1 MGYLG
6 KQLAKN
12 SPWFNF
18 GCWTVMTILIVVYA
32 LQEISFFKGIFVA
45 VLALLFLSCIA
56 VESWKQAYR
65 NKHKTEPELSHKLQG
80 VYLAISILFFVLLVV
95 FLIIQFL

>member
-32 LQEISFFKGIFVA
+32 LQEISI
-45 VLALLFLSCIA
+45 VLCEYSNVELQHQQAIRFHTAGDAARDFSGLPIVSEIHAL
-56 VESWKQAYR
+56 
-65 NKHKTEPELSHKLQG
+65 H
-80 VYLAISILFFVLLVV
+80 
-95 FLIIQFL
+95 

>member
-18 GCWTVMTILIVVYA
+18 GCWAVMTILIVVYA

>member
-32 LQEISFFKGIFVA
+32 LQEISFIRGIFVL

-65 NKHKTEPELSHKLQG
+65 NKYKTEPELSRKQQG
-80 VYLAISILFFVLLVV
+80 LYLATSILFFILLVV
-95 FLIIQFL
+95 FLIILFL

>member
-6 KQLAKN
+6 RQLAKN

-32 LQEISFFKGIFVA
+32 LQEGIFVA

-65 NKHKTEPELSHKLQG
+65 NKHKTEPELSHKLQC

>member
-6 KQLAKN
+6 RQLAKN

-32 LQEISFFKGIFVA
+32 LQEISFLKGIFVA
-45 VLALLFLSCIA
+45 VIALLFLSCIA

-65 NKHKTEPELSHKLQG
+65 NKHKTEPELSHKLQC
-80 VYLAISILFFVLLVV
+80 VYLAVSILFFVLLVV